1 MLLTDDKIQWRR
13 WIDSNMD
20 SRLINV
26 TDRTLSIQIP
36 LTKLPKQNTART
48 IAMFQ
53 ANQAIDPTTLIQASD
68 LVIETD
74 FKVYTRYV
82 QLLNELISIFNSCRS
97 IEAIT
102 SNIPTITKRVMDL
115 RLELRLSKQL
125 SPHHQTSLRKHAD
138 KLLLRIYRLNKN
150 HTIYDDT
157 AVLSMKNLLIQ
168 EPSTSTI
175 KLSLAQ
181 QVTSQ
186 DYSLK
191 GD

>member
-26 TDRTLSIQIP
+26 TDQTLSIKIP
-36 LTKLPKQNTART
+36 LTKLPKPNTART

-82 QLLNELISIFNSCRS
+82 QLLNELISIFNSGRS
-97 IEAIT
+97 LEAINF
-102 SNIPTITKRVMDL
+102 NIPTITKRVMDL
-115 RLELRLSKQL
+115 RSELRVSKQL
-125 SPHHQTSLRKHAD
+125 SPHHQTSLRKHVD
-138 KLLLRIYRLNKN
+138 KLLFRIHRLNKSY
-150 HTIYDDT
+150 TIYDDT
-157 AVLSMKNLLIQ
+157 VDPTMKNLLIQ
-168 EPSTSTI
+168 EPSTITT
-175 KLSLAQ
+175 KLSLAK

-191 GD
+191 AD